1 MKWDVKLRIIGVIV
15 VGAVYVSYVRFN
27 GGLEPLYL
35 VLLTIIAIVA
45 PDMIDKLPIG
55 PAK

>member
-1 MKWDVKLRIIGVIV
+1 MKWDVKLRIIGVVV
-15 VGAVYVSYVRFN
+15 VGLIYYSYVRFN

-45 PDMIDKLPIG
+45 PDMIDKMPFG

>member
-15 VGAVYVSYVRFN
+15 VGVVYTVAVIFN
-27 GGLEPLYL
+27 GGLELLYL
-35 VLLTIIAIVA
+35 VLFTILAIVA
-45 PDMIDKLPIG
+45 PDMIDKLPFG